1 MTILAIDTSTT
12 VCGVA
17 VLRDGALLAEQWI
30 EERSAHAERL
40 FGLTDTVLRTA
51 GVMLRECDAF
61 AVAIGPGSFTGL
73 RIGLSAAKGFHLAA
87 GKPMIAVPTLTA
99 LAHRCLPLFG
109 AAAGYCVAALDAR
122 RDEAYMQTFAVA
134 DGVMRPVGGVDAR
147 TVTEI
152 VLSLPEGRMV
162 LTGDARQKIA
172 AAVATD
178 RPKLHLTCAD
188 DATARCSA
196 VAVAQVAATMLSRG
210 EFAEAGTLE
219 PLYVKEVFLRTA
231 H

>member
-1 MTILAIDTSTT
+1 MTILAIDTATT

-17 VLRDGALLAEQWI
+17 ILRDGAILAEQWI

-40 FGLTDTVLRTA
+40 FGLTDAVLRIA
-51 GVMLRECDAF
+51 GVTPLACDAF

-73 RIGLSAAKGFHLAA
+73 RIGLSAAKGFHLAT
-87 GKPMIAVPTLTA
+87 GKPVIAVPTLTA
-99 LAHRCLPLFG
+99 LAQRCLPLFNG
-109 AAAGYCVAALDAR
+109 VRGHCVAALDAR
-122 RDEAYMQTFAVA
+122 RDEAYVQTFAMA
-134 DGVMRPVGGVDAR
+134 DGVMKPVGEVDAR
-147 TVTEI
+147 TVAEI
-152 VLSLPEGRMV
+152 VLSLPQGHVV

-172 AAVATD
+172 AAAAGD
-178 RPKLHLTCAD
+178 RAGLQRALAD

-196 VAVAQVAATMLSRG
+196 ATVAQVAETMFIRG
-210 EFAEAGTLE
+210 EFADAGALE